1 MADTFIDVKLLR
13 QQTHEA
19 VEAKRGKSEQ
29 VRQAKRAHINEL
41 LVEAAKNGVDF
52 ILIASDLDPVLR
64 DQLVATGYTIG
75 KHPGGA
81 VRIGW

>member
-1 MADTFIDVKLLR
+1 MADSFIDVKLLR
-13 QQTHEA
+13 KQTSEA
-19 VEAKRGKSEQ
+19 IEAKRGRSEQ
-29 VRQAKRAHINEL
+29 IRQGLRAQINEQ
-41 LVEAAKNGVDF
+41 LVEAAKSGVDF
-52 ILIASDLDPVLR
+52 ILVAADLDPVLR

>member
-1 MADTFIDVKLLR
+1 MADSFIDVKLLR
-13 QQTHEA
+13 QQTFEA
-19 VEAKRGKSEQ
+19 VEARKGKSEQ
-29 VRQAKRAHINEL
+29 VRKAYRAQINEL
-41 LVEAAKNGVDF
+41 LVEAAKNGVDY